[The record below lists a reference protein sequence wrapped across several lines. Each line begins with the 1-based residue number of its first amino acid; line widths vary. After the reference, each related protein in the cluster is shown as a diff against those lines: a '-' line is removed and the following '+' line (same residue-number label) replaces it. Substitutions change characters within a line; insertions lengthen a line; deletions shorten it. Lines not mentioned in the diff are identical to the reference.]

1 MFRLEDIKELVR
13 LVDQSSV
20 SELEIEHEG
29 SRLAIRK
36 SVQPAAPVPAVA
48 VPAPVIQQPVA
59 VPTASAP
66 AERPEPSGG
75 LGQERAIVS
84 GQAEKLHTIVA
95 PMVGTFYR
103 SPAPGAPPFVEVGDK
118 VNEKTVVCIIEAMK
132 LMNEIEAEV
141 RGEIVEILAENGQ
154 LVEYGEPLFRVRL
167 E

>member
-20 SELEIEHEG
+20 GELEIEHEG

-48 VPAPVIQQPVA
+48 PAPVVQQPVV

-66 AERPEPSGG
+66 EERPGTASGS
-75 LGQERAIVS
+75 GQEQTI
-84 GQAEKLHTIVA
+84 GPNQAEKMHTIVA

-141 RGEIVEILAENGQ
+141 RGVIVEILAENGQ